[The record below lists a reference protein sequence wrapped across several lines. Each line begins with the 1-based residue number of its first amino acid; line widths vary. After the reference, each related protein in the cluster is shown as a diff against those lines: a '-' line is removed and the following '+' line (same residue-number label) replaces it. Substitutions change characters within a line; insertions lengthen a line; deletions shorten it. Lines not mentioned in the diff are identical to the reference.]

1 MSNSQSVQEIF
12 KSEQHFWCHEG
23 NKHIADWVTINAQ
36 DHPNLYA
43 TFLNDSNA
51 VMYRKRMGKP
61 TEHDE
66 RMRSFLERYPMTYTE
81 VVEAFIWYKAN
92 ILDKKDFSG
101 VGPHM
106 TGLIDVRTY
115 GKLLTLR
122 GT

>member
-51 VMYRKRMGKP
+51 VMYKSAW
-61 TEHDE
+61 E
-66 RMRSFLERYPMTYTE
+66 RRPSTTSACLPSSNVT
-81 VVEAFIWYKAN
+81 
-92 ILDKKDFSG
+92 
-101 VGPHM
+101 P
-106 TGLIDVRTY
+106 
-115 GKLLTLR
+115 
-122 GT
+122 